1 MAASSSA
8 APAAAVTPVYIAA
21 AASRNNASAARLED
35 GLVAFASGRLVA
47 LWNSADP
54 ASNGVR
60 KTLAGHQADVSALK
74 FVHQE
79 GESSCFV
86 SGDAAGVAR
95 VWSESEGEWTTVAT
109 LSGHA
114 GSISSVEALRLPSDG
129 GEGRLL
135 VLTGGS
141 DAVIQVWVVTASG
154 AAESAQKIDC
164 KGKIPLELAL
174 SYLPASSSLVLAVG
188 GTETRIQLYT
198 GAPSDKPSFRKSL
211 SLEGHTDW
219 IRCLS
224 FTTPIQIP
232 AEQPASS
239 PSTSS
244 STTYDISPGEVLLA
258 SGSQDNYI
266 RLWRFSRLSHQ
277 DPPAPS
283 LSPSPAAKSTGLDA
297 LDELEKTLNDAAP
310 EEGEL
315 RVKAHDFTVLGDG
328 RFSCS
333 SEAVLLGHDAWV
345 TGLNWAPHLPAP
357 ASSASSAPS
366 SLRLLSSSAD
376 RSMILWA
383 PVTTLDPSTSAS
395 STTWTST
402 RRFGEFTSAT
412 NLGFFGALWGKGTRS
427 VLASGWGGSWHV
439 WQQQDEREGGE
450 GEWEPQVAVSG
461 HLGAVKQV
469 KWERE
474 GEYLLSAS
482 NDMSTRLHAPW
493 RRTLDGKAIETW
505 HELGRPQIHGYPLTS
520 LAFTDRL
527 QFVSGADEKVVRVF
541 DAPKVFV
548 SGLRRLSGVVAGDE
562 ESRPMA
568 ANVPPLGLSN
578 RAIATAADAEQ
589 LAPASNDPFETILPV
604 NFSVSEYPPL
614 EEQLLGSTLWPE
626 TEKLYGHAFEL
637 VSVASAHTHPLI
649 ATACKATLP
658 EHALVRL
665 YDTTNWQPVR
675 GEGGVLDGHALT
687 ITRLAFS
694 RGDRWLL
701 SVSRDRTWRVYERDD
716 GEGLGYRPIA
726 SSKSHAR
733 IIWDACWA
741 ADDSFFVTASR
752 DKTAKIWT
760 QHESTWI
767 CAATLKFDEAAT
779 SVAVTSVASKQLHLV
794 AVGLENGQIHLFTA
808 PGSDVSTWTPL
819 LVLDSSIA
827 HVLAVSTLSFCPKK
841 DLGER
846 TVRLASGSED
856 RSVRIFDVSLT

>member
-1 MAASSSA
+1 MMMAASSSA

-21 AASRNNASAARLED
+21 AASRNNASAVRPED
-35 GLVAFASGRLVA
+35 GLVAFASGHLVA
-47 LWNSADP
+47 LWNSAVCPDP

-86 SGDAAGVAR
+86 SGDAAGVTR

-174 SYLPASSSLVLAVG
+174 SYLPASSSERFGLFGDLLRTDLTLYTGLVLAAG

-198 GAPSDKPSFRKSL
+198 GPASDKPSFRKSL

-277 DPPAPS
+277 DPPASS

-297 LDELEKTLNDAAP
+297 LDELEKTLNEAAP

-345 TGLNWAPHLPAP
+345 TGLNWAPHIPAP
-357 ASSASSAPS
+357 ASSSSSSAPS
-366 SLRLLSSSAD
+366 PLRLLSSSAD

-412 NLGFFGALWGKGTRS
+412 NLGFFGALWGEGARS

-439 WQQQDEREGGE
+439 WQQQDGREGEE

-469 KWERE
+469 EWERE
-474 GEYLLSAS
+474 GEYLLSARCVALYEAAS
-482 NDMSTRLHAPW
+482 A
-493 RRTLDGKAIETW
+493 K
-505 HELGRPQIHGYPLTS
+505 
-520 LAFTDRL
+520 
-527 QFVSGADEKVVRVF
+527 
-541 DAPKVFV
+541 
-548 SGLRRLSGVVAGDE
+548 RRLT
-562 ESRPMA
+562 R
-568 ANVPPLGLSN
+568 PPL
-578 RAIATAADAEQ
+578 
-589 LAPASNDPFETILPV
+589 
-604 NFSVSEYPPL
+604 
-614 EEQLLGSTLWPE
+614 
-626 TEKLYGHAFEL
+626 
-637 VSVASAHTHPLI
+637 
-649 ATACKATLP
+649 
-658 EHALVRL
+658 
-665 YDTTNWQPVR
+665 
-675 GEGGVLDGHALT
+675 
-687 ITRLAFS
+687 
-694 RGDRWLL
+694 
-701 SVSRDRTWRVYERDD
+701 
-716 GEGLGYRPIA
+716 
-726 SSKSHAR
+726 
-733 IIWDACWA
+733 
-741 ADDSFFVTASR
+741 
-752 DKTAKIWT
+752 
-760 QHESTWI
+760 
-767 CAATLKFDEAAT
+767 FD
-779 SVAVTSVASKQLHLV
+779 
-794 AVGLENGQIHLFTA
+794 
-808 PGSDVSTWTPL
+808 
-819 LVLDSSIA
+819 
-827 HVLAVSTLSFCPKK
+827 
-841 DLGER
+841 
-846 TVRLASGSED
+846 
-856 RSVRIFDVSLT
+856 